1 MQLTI
6 VSGRSG
12 SGKSITLRALEDLG
26 YTCVDNCP
34 ITLLPVLLKERA
46 HTKTPTAISLDARN
60 IPLDPTAVDQVI
72 KILDSYKPFQIL
84 YLDAKDETLIKRFG
98 ETRRKHPLS
107 SPDVTLLEAIQLE
120 SHLLTP
126 LAEAANY
133 VFDTTDC
140 SVAQINSRI
149 QDCCTSGV
157 HTGLQLQFVS
167 FGYKHGKPS
176 DADLVF
182 DARCLP
188 NPYWVPELK
197 EYTGLDPQVKAYLQD
212 KAPVKQ
218 IIEDIISFIDKWI
231 PQFEVENRCYLT
243 VAVGC
248 TGGQHRSVYVVE
260 QLFSRCQSKYPQ
272 VQLRHRHMQT

>member
-26 YTCVDNCP
+26 YTCIDNCP
-34 ITLLPVLLKERA
+34 ITLLPVLLKERS

-60 IPLDPTAVDQVI
+60 LPPESSAVDDIVH
-72 KILDSYKPFQIL
+72 LLESYKPFNIL
-84 YLDAKDETLIKRFG
+84 YLDAKDEALIKRFG
-98 ETRRKHPLS
+98 ETRRKHPLT
-107 SPDVTLLEAIQLE
+107 SPDLSLLEAIQLE
-120 SHLLTP
+120 GHLLSP

-140 SVAQINSRI
+140 SVAQINARI
-149 QDCCTSGV
+149 QECFAGGEAC
-157 HTGLQLQFVS
+157 GLQVQFVS
-167 FGYKHGKPS
+167 FGYKHGKPV
-176 DADLVF
+176 DADMVF

-188 NPYWVPELK
+188 NPYWVPELRDF
-197 EYTGLDPQVKAYLQD
+197 TGLDPQIKAYLED
-212 KAPVKQ
+212 KSPVQ
-218 IIEDIISFIDKWI
+218 QMINDITDFIDKWI
-231 PQFEVENRCYLT
+231 PHFQVENRCYLT

-260 QLFSRCQSKYPQ
+260 QLYSRNQSKYPNI
-272 VQLRHRHMQT
+272 QLRHRHMKT